1 MMKRMNR
8 EITPLVSVIIPAY
21 NCERF
26 IAEAVESV
34 RQQDYEP
41 IEIIIIDD
49 GSTDG
54 TASCVKCLGED
65 ICYLYQSNRGP
76 AAARNRGIRMAN
88 GEVIAFL
95 DADDY
100 WPKNKLK
107 IQMARMNR
115 DPEIEIV
122 LGRIQCTGLLTEA
135 DKRIRFEGPDNT
147 MINICLGS
155 GIFRSSVFN
164 KVGLFDESLRHHED
178 HDWFLRA
185 RENGVSMTILKDITL
200 HNRRNDYSMSR
211 RKSKD
216 DPSMIKILK
225 KSLDRRRQNNGVVDL
240 LPKFFDFDDGKASNG
255 DKEL

>member
-1 MMKRMNR
+1 MNR

-34 RQQDYEP
+34 KQQDYEP

-54 TASCVKCLGED
+54 TSSCVKRLGED

-76 AAARNRGIRMAN
+76 AAARNSGIRVAK

-115 DPEIEIV
+115 DPEIEVV

-147 MINICLGS
+147 MINVCLGS
-155 GIFRSSVFN
+155 GVFRNSVFN
-164 KVGLFDESLRHHED
+164 QVGLFDESLHHHED

-185 RENGVSMTILKDITL
+185 RENGVSITILKDITL

-225 KSLDRRRQNNGVVDL
+225 KSLDRRRQNNALGDL
-240 LPKFFDFDDGKASNG
+240 LPKFFDFDDGKA
-255 DKEL
+255 